1 MGGRLIC
8 PEKLV
13 IMLHG
18 SAMRTSQ
25 QECRGILEYSSNEIT
40 KERHM
45 IMIQDI
51 QPHHFSLDYTPCQ
64 PEGEDAVILFYE
76 HQVLVTGDGRYPSRR
91 ELGEAANG
99 RTFQF
104 LFRID
109 RHRYFLAGSE
119 SAPEM
124 CWLEQ
129 GMVLKN
135 LRDMRNLRPMY
146 LAFAGYTAWHLFA
159 WYRNNHFCGRCGGI
173 MVPGTDERK
182 VVCPSCGYSVYP
194 RINPCI
200 IVAVHDGNR
209 LLMTKYANRPVT
221 WFVLIAG
228 FVEIGETVE
237 DTVRREVMEE
247 TGVKVKNIR
256 YFDSQPWG
264 VPGNLTLGFTAELD
278 GSDEITVDRQ
288 ELSEACWF
296 EREKVPVPDDEVSI
310 TSALIHA
317 FVAKKF

>member
-1 MGGRLIC
+1 
-8 PEKLV
+8 
-13 IMLHG
+13 
-18 SAMRTSQ
+18 
-25 QECRGILEYSSNEIT
+25 
-40 KERHM
+40 
-45 IMIQDI
+45 
-51 QPHHFSLDYTPCQ
+51 
-64 PEGEDAVILFYE
+64 
-76 HQVLVTGDGRYPSRR
+76 
-91 ELGEAANG
+91 
-99 RTFQF
+99 
-104 LFRID
+104 
-109 RHRYFLAGSE
+109 
-119 SAPEM
+119 
-124 CWLEQ
+124 
-129 GMVLKN
+129 
-135 LRDMRNLRPMY
+135 
-146 LAFAGYTAWHLFA
+146 
-159 WYRNNHFCGRCGGI
+159 
-173 MVPGTDERK
+173 
-182 VVCPSCGYSVYP
+182 
-194 RINPCI
+194 
-200 IVAVHDGNR
+200 
-209 LLMTKYANRPVT
+209 MTKYANRPVT